1 MADTTSASDAD
12 QVERTQRLWGAG
24 FAALRIL
31 FGLVYLSNAVA
42 KLVDVSVFRVGPVGG
57 NLIARSN
64 ARDILTGAAQDTWLG
79 PLGALYENLVLP
91 NWGFFGWFLVVAE
104 FAIAIGLLLGIA
116 TRLAALGALA
126 LIGPIWL
133 MLLDEG
139 PYLWSYPVELVPL
152 LILAIVPAGR
162 VLGVDRRLAV
172 RFGGRWPF

>member
-1 MADTTSASDAD
+1 MCPRFAHEAGERCLRDAGPPD
-12 QVERTQRLWGAG
+12 QRGSRLG
-24 FAALRIL
+24 
-31 FGLVYLSNAVA
+31 
-42 KLVDVSVFRVGPVGG
+42 
-57 NLIARSN
+57 LIARRSPP
-64 ARDILTGAAQDTWLG
+64 AAPTALSRTRRQ
-79 PLGALYENLVLP
+79 GALDRRAARRARRPRGRLLN
-91 NWGFFGWFLVVAE
+91 VAE
-104 FAIAIGLLLGIA
+104 FAIAIGLLFGIA
-116 TRLAALGALA
+116 TQLAALGALA